1 MSQSSV
7 HYFVLE
13 PVTPEVQALVQA
25 LVMSPVP
32 ASWAALTPAH
42 DALSQCAQRL
52 ADAYA
57 RAAPGSQQ
65 RQDFR
70 TLYDAVQGA
79 IEVLMAPQPEDPS

>member
-1 MSQSSV
+1 MSHPPV
-7 HYFVLE
+7 HHFVLE
-13 PVTPEVQALVQA
+13 PVTPEVQALVQDWA
-25 LVMSPVP
+25 NSPVP
-32 ASWAALTPAH
+32 APGAALAPARE
-42 DALSQCAQRL
+42 ALDQCAQRL

-79 IEVLMAPQPEDPS
+79 LEVLQVPQSEPF